1 MRPMSHQGVLQGAPS
16 ESPVMSKFQTPCP
29 VLLRLGSARRLT
41 RAGGGS
47 MFREPHNPL
56 LTYDL
61 P

>member
-1 MRPMSHQGVLQGAPS
+1 
-16 ESPVMSKFQTPCP
+16 MSKSQTSSA

-41 RAGGGS
+41 RAGGGM
-47 MFREPHNPL
+47 MFREPHNFL